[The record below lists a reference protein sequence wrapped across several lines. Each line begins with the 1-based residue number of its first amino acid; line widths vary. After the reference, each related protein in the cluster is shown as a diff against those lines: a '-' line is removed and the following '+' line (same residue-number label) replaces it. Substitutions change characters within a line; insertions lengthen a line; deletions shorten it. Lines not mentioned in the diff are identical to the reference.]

1 MISGSVV
8 FSGRMPGGV
17 PGGRGLSSS
26 AIPEWKYFEV
36 RIAGIDAI
44 VPADGALANAND
56 TERLTSSASR
66 GVVLRRLALSA

>member
-8 FSGRMPGGV
+8 LSGRMRGGI
-17 PGGRGLSSS
+17 PRGPRSSR

-36 RIAGIDAI
+36 RIAGIEAI

-56 TERLTSSASR
+56 TDRRTSSASR
-66 GVVLRRLALSA
+66 GVVSRFFGPSL